1 MERFR
6 RELAPEH
13 HRHEL
18 DARQFGNRARS
29 DEAPVAQHG
38 DPVADRIDLIEEMGD
53 EDDADAAALEIPQ
66 DLEKRLDLV
75 RVEAGGRL
83 VEDEHLGREIDGA
96 RDGDDLLDGHR
107 IGAQGIGDVDIEAI
121 ACQKL
126 RGTAAHLAGAHEAEA
141 VRLTADEEVF
151 RHRQVRQQVHLLI
164 DGADAKRER
173 VGRIARVDVLPV
185 EANGAG
191 IALEHARQHLDQRRL
206 AGAVLAQQAVDL
218 AAHAG

>member
-6 RELAPEH
+6 RELAAEH

-29 DEAPVAQHG
+29 DEAPIAQHG
-38 DPVADRIDLIEEMGD
+38 DPVADRIDLVEEVGD

-107 IGAQGIGDVDIEAI
+107 VGAQGIGDVDIEAI

-126 RGTAAHLAGAHEAEA
+126 LGKPAHLAGAHEAEA

-151 RHRQVRQQVHLLI
+151 RH
-164 DGADAKRER
+164 
-173 VGRIARVDVLPV
+173 
-185 EANGAG
+185 
-191 IALEHARQHLDQRRL
+191 
-206 AGAVLAQQAVDL
+206 
-218 AAHAG
+218 